1 MPSACARFA
10 PPSTSKTKRKKISS
24 SCGPHVCSCHFI
36 CPCPTAFSRAFP
48 CKAFELLQA
57 WLDCSRFRMHWLV
70 SRHLRLKF
78 ACSNRLTPHTFQ
90 RTGQRA
96 NERTRNF
103 HRQVTKTTLGGLLH
117 FLGTLWLAWLSY
129 CTVSHHNMF
138 FFPHFLQSDRRIK
151 VTGPGAFTQ
160 WVKGSANS
168 LQFCWYTSMLR

>member
-57 WLDCSRFRMHWLV
+57 WLGLFQIQNALARITTLT
-70 SRHLRLKF
+70 LKF
-78 ACSNRLTPHTFQ
+78 ACSNRLTPIPSKEQGSGPTNAQEIFIA
-90 RTGQRA
+90 GYK
-96 NERTRNF
+96 NNTR
-103 HRQVTKTTLGGLLH
+103 GLLH

-160 WVKGSANS
+160 WVKGSAIS

>member
-57 WLDCSRFRMHWLV
+57 WLDCSRFRMHWFV

-78 ACSNRLTPHTFQ
+78 ACSNRLTSHTLPENRAAGQ
-90 RTGQRA
+90 RTHKKFSSAGYK
-96 NERTRNF
+96 NNTR
-103 HRQVTKTTLGGLLH
+103 
-117 FLGTLWLAWLSY
+117 
-129 CTVSHHNMF
+129 
-138 FFPHFLQSDRRIK
+138 
-151 VTGPGAFTQ
+151 GASSLFRYSLT
-160 WVKGSANS
+160 GSAKS
-168 LQFCWYTSMLR
+168 LHSVAPQYVLFPTLPSVRSTYQGHGTGGVHTVGERLC